1 MKLLTLIP
9 LLLASYGLCFGFMN
23 DKASW
28 ITGPLRKIRFRVRQ
42 EGDEDEPVET
52 TFFDRMLRCPY
63 CTGFHTGW
71 MSWLASVA
79 VVGWWVPLG
88 KTTEELIL
96 GVLGN
101 VVCLGLFA
109 FASSAFCYLVDTGA
123 QWLER

>member
-1 MKLLTLIP
+1 MKFLLLVP
-9 LLLASYGLCFGFMN
+9 LLLTSYGLCFGLMN

-28 ITGPLRKIRFRVRQ
+28 FTDPLRKLRLRVKVG
-42 EGDEDEPVET
+42 GDEDEKVES

-71 MSWLASVA
+71 MTWLASVA
-79 VVGWWVPLG
+79 VVGWWVPVG
-88 KTTEELIL
+88 GSTEGIIY

-101 VVCLGLFA
+101 VVCVGLYA

-123 QWLER
+123 QRLER